1 MDTDKIMPNM
11 YGVPEVSVTEL
22 ADRQVNGD
30 QFVWLDVREPN
41 EQAAVSID
49 DERIYLLPMSRLASE
64 QLAALPD
71 VAKDQDAE
79 IVVMCHHGIRSAQVV
94 AWLSQQGWTNVI
106 NLDGGIAA
114 WASEVD
120 PTVGTY

>member
-1 MDTDKIMPNM
+1 MPNM

-22 ADRQVNGD
+22 AGRQANGD

-49 DERIYLLPMSRLASE
+49 DERICLLPMSRLASE
-64 QLAALPD
+64 QLDALPD

-94 AWLSQQGWTNVI
+94 AWLRQQGWTNVI

-114 WASEVD
+114 WAKEVD